1 MKMNNERNKERF
13 DSANAKLGTNDK
25 VQEELAKPEWKE
37 RYVSTIEEI
46 YAASSSKELE
56 SATKKLQEIFD
67 SVFELITAPGVEEF
81 INWANDLTG
90 DKNAPN
96 AKKLRKFLVENFT
109 IYDKNIEEV
118 NTHKGCIEVDDASIF
133 AGLLKGFRKKI
144 KDVVNKFLSKPDEF
158 ENNISL
164 LFATL
169 TKEFKGVQQILELTF
184 HDKLLLLDEQDRSKT
199 SLQFYD
205 SLFDTILKQNQEF
218 KPIGNDNDVYGDDH
232 YKIISAR
239 INNTKQSFK
248 LLVRS
253 GVADEPDERLKTIFG
268 KLEDEMTDTKGDICA
283 LINSFLEGK
292 WLTIRENFY
301 TIKKFEESILLQFDP
316 NGWKSFEKAAT
327 INAVVEDYNNLK
339 QEKCLNEV
347 ERASKERVESLLK
360 SKANK
365 ISSLKKK
372 IDSCCSEIL
381 EVFNKIVE
389 TYSNKAKKDMLTK
402 IIHTNQSLRQ
412 GFDDIYGETGGLIA
426 IGNGIGILNDEDN
439 DFMESLSDGT
449 ITTMIEEGSK
459 IKEKFLETIKA
470 SGLEDAINWLEGIGT
485 ELNFSTLDKH
495 IVPLLEKGLITITI
509 KKEF

>member
-1 MKMNNERNKERF
+1 MNNDRNKKRY
-13 DSANAKLGTNDK
+13 DSANAKLGTNAK

-37 RYVSTIEEI
+37 RYVSIIDEI
-46 YAASSSKELE
+46 YAATSSNELE
-56 SATKKLQEIFD
+56 SATKKLQEFFD

-81 INWANDLTG
+81 INWANDLTD

-109 IYDKNIEEV
+109 VFDKNIEEI
-118 NTHKGCIEVDDASIF
+118 NTHKGCIEVDNTSIF

-144 KDVVNKFLSKPDEF
+144 KDVVNKFLSKPDDF
-158 ENNISL
+158 EKSIEL

-169 TKEFKGVQQILELTF
+169 TKEFRGVQQIPELAYS
-184 HDKLLLLDEQDRSKT
+184 DKLLLLDEHDRNKT

-205 SLFDTILKQNQEF
+205 SLFEDILKQNQEF
-218 KPIGNDNDVYGDDH
+218 KPFGNDNGVYGEDL

-239 INNTKQSFK
+239 INNTKQSFY

-253 GVADEPDERLKTIFG
+253 EVAEEPDDRLKAIFG

-283 LINSFLEGK
+283 LIKSFLDGK
-292 WLTIRENFY
+292 WQTIRENFY
-301 TIKKFEESILLQFDP
+301 TIKKFEESKLLQFDP

-339 QEKCLNEV
+339 QEKCLDEV
-347 ERASKERVESLLK
+347 ERASKERVEPLLK

-365 ISSLKKK
+365 ISNLKKK

-412 GFDDIYGETGGLIA
+412 GFDDIYSETGGLIA

-495 IVPLLEKGLITITI
+495 IEPLLEKGLITITI